1 MIDAKELRIGNKVL
15 KNGVFVCDV
24 LSLRRNEIEISFEKE
39 IYALEYKNVQ
49 PIALTEEILLKCGFV
64 DGSQG
69 YRATGHNFAFSKDVN
84 SQCKIDLYQGDHY
97 HEASQTYGWHIGY
110 YPNMIYYLH
119 QLQNLYFALTG
130 EELNVNL

>member
-49 PIALTEEILLKCGFV
+49 PIALTEEILMRCGFE
-64 DGSQG
+64 
-69 YRATGHNFAFSKDVN
+69 KVN
-84 SQCKIDLYQGDHY
+84 SDSWEYVLKLPNYESFVIEYFEYTDAWYYTAG
-97 HEASQTYGWHIGY
+97 EGTRNGKGWK
-110 YPNMIYYLH
+110 YLH
-119 QLQNLYFALTG
+119 ELQNGLHAIYG
-130 EELNVNL
+130 EDLNVNL